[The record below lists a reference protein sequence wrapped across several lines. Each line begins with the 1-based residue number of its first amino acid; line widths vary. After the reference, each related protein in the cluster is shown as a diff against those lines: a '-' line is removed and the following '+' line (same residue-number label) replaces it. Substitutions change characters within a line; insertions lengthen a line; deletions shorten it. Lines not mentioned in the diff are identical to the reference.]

1 MKKHDEGYALA
12 LVLVVLTVICIV
24 ALSMMSVSLSNVTR
38 QQVNLKH
45 MEEKYA
51 AQGEIEKVVARLEK
65 ELLSSETPGIIN
77 VKGIDI
83 EYWCTEQR
91 VEYGNDLELIKDID
105 NDGVNDAGKERLTFT
120 LTTKMP
126 DSSVQIQCTIRITGA
141 KIEEKTQG
149 ANIYYA
155 VTAPAIEYDSYT
167 ILYNSNP
174 APEGGDGA

>member
-51 AQGEIEKVVARLEK
+51 AQGEIEKVVARLENK
-65 ELLSSETPGIIN
+65 LLISNVTGIIN
-77 VKGIDI
+77 VSVDSISQACEGTG
-83 EYWCTEQR
+83 EEEPVVQYR
-91 VEYGNDLELIKDID
+91 DLKFE
-105 NDGVNDAGKERLTFT
+105 NGKITFVLET
-120 LTTKMP
+120 DMP
-126 DSSVQIQCTIRITGA
+126 DSSVEIGCVIRITGA
-141 KIEEKTQG
+141 KIEEKSQDGNT
-149 ANIYYA
+149 YYA

-167 ILYNSNP
+167 ILYRTNS
-174 APEGGDGA
+174 APEGGDGE